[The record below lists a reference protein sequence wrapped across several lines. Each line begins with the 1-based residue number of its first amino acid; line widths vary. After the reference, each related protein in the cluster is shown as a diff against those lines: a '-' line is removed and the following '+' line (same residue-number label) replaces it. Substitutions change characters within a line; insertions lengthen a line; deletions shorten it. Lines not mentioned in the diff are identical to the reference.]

1 MQHQF
6 RLGLIRILG
15 PTTAGLLL
23 LFGIYQFSNAQPW
36 TAAAGIGVAA
46 LAALAT
52 WLALRRA
59 DTHMDALLALSWL
72 LGSALVGRAL
82 HQAAIPWLYLAMMSN
97 FFIVARN
104 VGLAC
109 NVTLIVILLFTSSG
123 PGAIPGTEL
132 AFSLIAVSLLITG
145 LGYMLSLRLEDDRLR
160 LEQLASHDALT
171 GLPNRRMLER
181 SLSQRMADPRHTQRR
196 HGLVVMDIDHFKVVN
211 DLYGHAA
218 GDATLAELAA
228 LLRFEVR
235 APDEVFRFGGEEFV
249 VVARLQSRQ
258 ELIRFS
264 ERLHR
269 VVRETL
275 RGPGG
280 SITVSF
286 GAAMLCDELHWQ
298 DWFSRADAALY
309 QAKNGGR
316 DMYVVAEDVP
326 QDGQPPQQP

>member
-1 MQHQF
+1 MRHDF

-15 PTTAGLLL
+15 PTTAVLLL
-23 LFGIYQFSNAQPW
+23 LFGMYQLLKAQPW
-36 TAAAGIGVAA
+36 VAAAGIALAA

-52 WLALRRA
+52 WLALRRG
-59 DTHMDALLALSWL
+59 DSRMDALLTLSWL
-72 LGSALVGRAL
+72 LGSALASHAL
-82 HQAAIPWLYLAMMSN
+82 HQAAIPWLYLVMMSN
-97 FFIVARN
+97 FFVVSRN

-109 NVTLIVILLFTSSG
+109 NATLIVIMLVTSSSAETAL
-123 PGAIPGTEL
+123 GAEHT
-132 AFSLIAVSLLITG
+132 FSLTAVSLLITG
-145 LGYMLSLRLEDDRLR
+145 LGYVLSLRLEDDRLR

-181 SLSQRMADPRHTQRR
+181 SLSQRVTDPRRNTRR
-196 HGLVVMDIDHFKVVN
+196 HGLVVLDIDHFKVVN

-218 GDATLAELAA
+218 GDRTLAELAA

-249 VVARLQSRQ
+249 VVARLQSRS
-258 ELIRFS
+258 ELVRFS
-264 ERLHR
+264 KRLHQ
-269 VVRETL
+269 VMREAL
-275 RGPGG
+275 RGPNG
-280 SITVSF
+280 SVTVSL

-316 DMYVVAEDVP
+316 DMFVVAEDLVHEHSL
-326 QDGQPPQQP
+326 QKQK